1 MSPFRLLTPPIS
13 VNCNS
18 TPQTGWPARNRT
30 VFLIVLKAWNSSI
43 KVSADYVSAEAPRLG
58 SHLLFHCVLTWWKW
72 IHVQALWG
80 HFYKGITLFLRA
92 PPSCPN
98 HLPKGSPPNTI
109 MLRLSFQQMNLKEPQ
124 LFSL

>member
-1 MSPFRLLTPPIS
+1 MVAVPTVIS
-13 VNCNS
+13 V
-18 TPQTGWPARNRT
+18 PQKIATTELFRDNEAPLLT